1 MSGKQVKTQQ
11 QTEKGESESL
21 RLGQLRL
28 LIALDALLVEGS
40 VGGAAKQMGL
50 SIAAMSRLLGQIR
63 EKFNDPI
70 LVRSGRNMVATPKAE
85 ALRGRLRRLANE
97 AETLLSLDFTELP
110 KSSCT
115 GHHGWKRSA
124 IVTPPPLESVR
135 LLSLKTIRHRSSL
148 QHSSPT
154 SG

>member
-70 LVRSGRNMVATPKAE
+70 LVRSGPKH
-85 ALRGRLRRLANE
+85 GGY
-97 AETLLSLDFTELP
+97 T
-110 KSSCT
+110 KS
-115 GHHGWKRSA
+115 RSA
-124 IVTPPPLESVR
+124 PWASAAVGE
-135 LLSLKTIRHRSSL
+135 
-148 QHSSPT
+148 
-154 SG
+154 

>member
-1 MSGKQVKTQQ
+1 MTSIVMFYKRSKFQKPQMDGQESDVGQAGENAATNG
-11 QTEKGESESL
+11 EGESESL

-63 EKFNDPI
+63 GKFNDPI

-85 ALRGRLRRLANE
+85 ALRGRLRRLANG
-97 AETLLSLDFTELP
+97 P
-110 KSSCT
+110 KRC
-115 GHHGWKRSA
+115 
-124 IVTPPPLESVR
+124 
-135 LLSLKTIRHRSSL
+135 
-148 QHSSPT
+148 
-154 SG
+154 